1 MFCEECGS
9 PISAGALFCEE
20 CGCKIASIP
29 EAPENNQKENIAEY
43 GIIYTNLGLL
53 SQQLGKPQEE
63 LKRIIDDFISEA
75 SIRCIGYE
83 LLDVSQKI
91 NGLGTVED
99 HVNIIKSEVSV
110 NHQKYLF
117 ILGSNTV
124 IPSIVWSN
132 YASDCEHDP
141 DISSDF
147 PYSTLDI
154 QNPFEGQFYDFDE
167 YLRVGRLPN
176 VDFENYFSNLK
187 SACGKINQI
196 KTFGLSAEVWTEE
209 TKDIYSEIKAGPNVY
224 DSPDVNLQ
232 NVISVIPDETNLM
245 LFNLHGSSQTRFW
258 YGQRL
263 QEYPE
268 AIEPSSF
275 NNISNPYFLA
285 VEACYGAAYEGR
297 AESDSVLLTSLSGK
311 CISFLGSSRIAF
323 GKPYPAGSC
332 ADVICG
338 EYLKNLKSN
347 LSAGDSLS
355 KAQAELLQD
364 ECSPNEIKTLAEFSL
379 YGDPS
384 ARISGLPEIKKTL
397 FSKSKSNSKSFSK
410 GIVVPQ
416 PDIRRAVKMQLIEV
430 EQKIKDTAISFINT
444 QYKEFSDIQ
453 PKYFGDGKN
462 IINAVFSKESLIGK
476 RILSVQMN
484 KKGEITDFVESK

>member
-1 MFCEECGS
+1 MFCEECGA
-9 PISAGALFCEE
+9 PIPEGANFCEE
-20 CGCKIASIP
+20 CGCKITFIP
-29 EAPENNQKENIAEY
+29 EVSNNNQIDNIVEY
-43 GIIYTNLGLL
+43 GIIYTNLELL
-53 SQQLGKPQEE
+53 SQQLGKSIEE
-63 LKRIIDDFISEA
+63 LKRIINEFISEA
-75 SIRCIGYE
+75 AMRCIGYE
-83 LLDVSQKI
+83 LLDASSKV
-91 NGLGTVED
+91 NGLGTVKD
-99 HVNIIKSEVSV
+99 HIEIIKPVVAEK
-110 NHQKYLF
+110 HQKYLF

-124 IPSIVWSN
+124 IPSIVWPN

-147 PYSTLDI
+147 PYSTLDT

-176 VDFENYFSNLK
+176 VDFENYFNNLK
-187 SACGKINQI
+187 SACGKISQI

-232 NVISVIPDETNLM
+232 NVISVIPSDTNLM

-275 NNISNPYFLA
+275 NNICNPYFLA

-297 AESDSVLLTSLSGK
+297 AASDSVLLTSLTGK

-355 KAQAELLQD
+355 NAQAELLQD

-384 ARISGLPEIKKTL
+384 ARIFGLPETIKHLYLKPATT
-397 FSKSKSNSKSFSK
+397 SKSFSK

-416 PDIRRAVKMQLIEV
+416 PDIRRAVKMQLVEV
-430 EQKIKDTAISFINT
+430 EQKIKDTAISFINA
-444 QYKEFSDIQ
+444 QYKEFSEIQ
-453 PKYFGDGKN
+453 PKYYGDGKN

-476 RILSVQMN
+476 RIVSVQMN
-484 KKGEITDFVESK
+484 KNGKITDFVESK